1 MSIKMVLDLDQ
12 LVIPK
17 QVIII
22 IETLQYAEYRSVHV
36 VEKLLNYKS
45 SHKKVSPWQNESR
58 SAIVSL
64 INTEFIPII
73 VSCQPKESKVGIVS
87 SYTNESSFKMVSQLQ
102 NESLGV
108 IVSMKINESLL

>member
-17 QVIII
+17 QAIII

-45 SHKKVSPWQNESR
+45 SHKKVSPWQNESLGVIVSMR
-58 SAIVSL
+58 KNESRIAIVSL
-64 INTEFIPII
+64 IITEFIPII
-73 VSCQPKESKVGIVS
+73 ASCQPKESKVGIVS
-87 SYTNESSFKMVSQLQ
+87 SYTNESSFKIVSQL
-102 NESLGV
+102 
-108 IVSMKINESLL
+108 

>member
-45 SHKKVSPWQNESR
+45 SHKKVSP
-58 SAIVSL
+58 
-64 INTEFIPII
+64 
-73 VSCQPKESKVGIVS
+73 
-87 SYTNESSFKMVSQLQ
+87 
-102 NESLGV
+102 
-108 IVSMKINESLL
+108 